1 VLLATLLALTL
12 LGAQE
17 EDVVI
22 LTNGDRISGRVAS
35 KGRRTLRLQTPH
47 GVLTINLDK
56 IERVK
61 RADGTEELMKAP
73 PPTPAPTPAPRSLP
87 PVQLALAITG
97 KTFWQAWDA
106 QSPPDDPTLRLELR
120 IDDRMVASW
129 LDATLEEGEIPKA
142 IVNSF
147 SFTPDALRVAAA
159 PEVKALSPEL
169 QAGRIQLVLDLQH
182 ELQGPRQLRLAYQ
195 SNAGSALAP
204 EWRDLVSVEAAVM
217 LHAGARNAFRVEQGR
232 GRMEFSKRSM
242 KNVNTFE
249 LGLKLDTPA
258 SEP

>member
-1 VLLATLLALTL
+1 LLLASLLALAL
-12 LGAQE
+12 LRADGD
-17 EDVVI
+17 DVVI

-47 GVLTINLDK
+47 GVLTIGLDK

-73 PPTPAPTPAPRSLP
+73 PTPSPIPVPRNLPP
-87 PVQLALAITG
+87 PVQLVLSITG

-106 QSPPDDPTLRLELR
+106 EAPPDDPTLRLELR
-120 IDDRMVASW
+120 VDDRPVASW
-129 LDATLEEGEIPKA
+129 LDATVEEGEIPKA
-142 IVNSF
+142 VVNSF
-147 SFTPDALRVAAA
+147 SFTADALRVAAG
-159 PEVKALSPEL
+159 PGVKALPPEL
-169 QAGRIQLVLDLQH
+169 QTGRIQLALELLH
-182 ELQGPRQLRLAYQ
+182 ELRGPRQLRLAYQ
-195 SNAGSALAP
+195 SNAGNAAVP
-204 EWRDLVSVEAAVM
+204 EWRDLVLVEAAVV
-217 LHAGARNAFRVEQGR
+217 LQVGVPNAFRLEQGR

>member
-1 VLLATLLALTL
+1 MLLATLLALAL
-12 LGAQE
+12 LRADGD
-17 EDVVI
+17 DVVI

-47 GVLTINLDK
+47 GVLTIGLDK

-73 PPTPAPTPAPRSLP
+73 PTPSPTPAPRNLSP
-87 PVQLALAITG
+87 PVQLVLAITG

-106 QSPPDDPTLRLELR
+106 AAPPDDATLRLELR
-120 IDDRMVASW
+120 VDDRPVASW
-129 LDATLEEGEIPKA
+129 LDATVEEGEIPKA
-142 IVNSF
+142 VVNSF
-147 SFTPDALRVAAA
+147 SFTPDALRVAAG
-159 PEVKALSPEL
+159 PGVKALPPEL
-169 QAGRIQLVLDLQH
+169 QTGRIGLALELLH
-182 ELQGPRQLRLAYQ
+182 ELRGPRQLRLAYQ
-195 SNAGSALAP
+195 SNVGNAAVP
-204 EWRDLVSVEAAVM
+204 EWRNLVLVEAAVV
-217 LHAGARNAFRVEQGR
+217 LQAGVPNAFRLEQGR

-242 KNVNTFE
+242 KNVDTFE